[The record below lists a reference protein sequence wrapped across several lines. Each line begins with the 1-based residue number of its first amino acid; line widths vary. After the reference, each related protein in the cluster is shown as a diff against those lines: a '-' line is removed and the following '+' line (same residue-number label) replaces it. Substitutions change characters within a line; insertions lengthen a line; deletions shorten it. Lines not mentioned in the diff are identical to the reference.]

1 MVCLFNSLAP
11 PCVIISAQYL
21 SPFSDDYL
29 AALSSFHVAKTTHE
43 KLTDCHILFNVQT
56 GRAVLIS
63 LSDCNLFRSFQDPEF
78 RSKKKQD
85 KRALRRCVGAKKQ
98 KEVKDCDADS
108 DSADDS
114 EKDSVREGDLKWIFD
129 RGVWYEAATPE
140 CSQASTESSQTSY

>member
-1 MVCLFNSLAP
+1 V
-11 PCVIISAQYL
+11 
-21 SPFSDDYL
+21 
-29 AALSSFHVAKTTHE
+29 KTTHE

-63 LSDCNLFRSFQDPEF
+63 LSDCNVFRSSGDTEF
-78 RSKKKQD
+78 LSKKKQD
-85 KRALRRCVGAKKQ
+85 KNALRRCVGPEKR

-114 EKDSVREGDLKWIFD
+114 ENDSIREGDSKWILD

-140 CSQASTESSQTSY
+140 YSQASTESSQISN